1 MIPAYK
7 ASIVSIT
14 GFFLTLSWGIL
25 MSADAKGTF
34 KQAAFGKM
42 PDGTPVY
49 LYTLGN
55 TQGMEVK
62 ITNYGG
68 ILVSVSVP
76 DKNGKIG
83 DVVLGFDRLEDY
95 LIGHPYFGAIVGRY
109 GNRIAKGRFAL
120 GGKTYTLATNNN
132 ENHLHGGLKGFDK
145 AVWKAEPLT
154 SGEDVGLKLT
164 YLSKDGEEGYP
175 GNLDVTVTYTLTRHN
190 ELRIEYAA
198 TTDKPTVVNLTNHS
212 YFNLAGS
219 GTILEHELVINA
231 DKFLPV
237 DKGLIPTGLL
247 QSVRGTPM
255 DFMTPEKIGERIDQD
270 FEQLKIGGGYDHC
283 YVLNNP
289 GKGNLSAKAFCTSN
303 GKLLELFTTE
313 PAVQLYTGNFLDGTL
328 KGKGGQIYRKRSGFC
343 LETQHYP
350 DSPNHPAFPSVVLNP
365 GQKYS
370 TTTIYKFSVASS
382 IGSRGGSTPR

>member
-7 ASIVSIT
+7 ASIVLIT
-14 GFFLTLSWGIL
+14 GLFLTLSWGIF
-25 MSADAKGTF
+25 MSADAKDTV

-49 LYTLGN
+49 LYTLEN
-55 TQGMEVK
+55 TQGTEVK

-68 ILVSVSVP
+68 IVVSILVP

-95 LIGHPYFGAIVGRY
+95 LKGHPYFGAIVGRY
-109 GNRIAKGRFAL
+109 GNRIAKGQFAL
-120 GGKTYTLATNNN
+120 GGETYTLATNNN
-132 ENHLHGGLKGFDK
+132 QNHLHGGLKGFDK
-145 AVWKAEPLT
+145 AVWKGEPLT

-175 GNLDVTVTYTLTRHN
+175 GNLNVTVVYTLSRRN
-190 ELRIEYAA
+190 ELRIEYTA

-219 GTILEHELVINA
+219 GTVLEQELVINA

-237 DKGLIPTGLL
+237 DKGLIPTGVL
-247 QSVRGTPM
+247 QTVKDTPM
-255 DFMTPEKIGERIDQD
+255 DFTTPEKIGERIDQD

-283 YVLNNP
+283 YVLNKP
-289 GKGNLSAKAFCTSN
+289 GLQNLAAKAFSTSS
-303 GKLLELFTTE
+303 GRLLELFTTE

-328 KGKGGQIYRKRSGFC
+328 KGKGGRVYQKRSAFC
-343 LETQHYP
+343 LETEHYP
-350 DSPNHPAFPSVVLNP
+350 DSPHHPAFPSVVLNP
-365 GQKYS
+365 GQKY
-370 TTTIYKFSVASS
+370 
-382 IGSRGGSTPR
+382 

>member
-1 MIPAYK
+1 MIRACK
-7 ASIVSIT
+7 VSLAVVTYLI
-14 GFFLTLSWGIL
+14 LALSWRTF
-25 MSADAKGTF
+25 MSADAKETV
-34 KQAAFGKM
+34 KQATFGKM

-68 ILVSVSVP
+68 ILVSVSVL
-76 DKNGKIG
+76 DKDGKVG

-95 LIGHPYFGAIVGRY
+95 LKGHPYFGAIVGRY
-109 GNRIAKGRFAL
+109 GNRIAKGRFPL
-120 GGKTYTLATNNN
+120 GGRTYTLATNNN
-132 ENHLHGGLKGFDK
+132 ENHLHGGLRGFDK

-154 SGEDVGLKLT
+154 SVEDAGLKLS

-175 GNLDVTVTYTLTRHN
+175 GNLNVTVIYTLTRRN

-219 GTILEHELVINA
+219 GTVLEQELVINA

-237 DKGLIPTGLL
+237 DKGLIPIGVL
-247 QSVRGTPM
+247 QSVKGTPM
-255 DFMTPEKIGERIDQD
+255 DFTTPEKIGERIDQD

-283 YVLNNP
+283 YVLNKP
-289 GKGNLSAKAFCTSN
+289 GLRNVAAKAFSA
-303 GKLLELFTTE
+303 GSGRLLELFTTE

-328 KGKGGQIYRKRSGFC
+328 KGKGGRIYQKRSAFC
-343 LETQHYP
+343 LETEHYP

-382 IGSRGGSTPR
+382 INSR